1 MGRKTISLGEAGA
14 LMNRMQK
21 NLRDTLVA
29 FLMPLIVPA
38 LFLLGW
44 QVLAD
49 RLANPIILPSFT
61 ASLANLLD
69 PFNDLVGFGSL
80 ASNILISLAR
90 VLAGFFLACLIGIPL
105 GLGMGYSH
113 FVNTLFAGTL
123 SFMRSIPP
131 LAWVPLV
138 LAWFGMVS
146 LGSIFGVGVG
156 PYYSFFT
163 NIKMSMLAI
172 IFIGGVYPVL
182 LSCIHGVRQVP
193 KTLLDASLVLGAK
206 KKDIVFQIIFPAAL
220 PNIINGMRIGLGVAW
235 TCLVSAEMLPGTP
248 AGLGYLI
255 THAFSVGRTDVVI
268 TGMICI
274 GITGICLDW
283 IFKELENKK
292 FAWRQTAK

>member
-1 MGRKTISLGEAGA
+1 MKGLHKQLRAAG
-14 LMNRMQK
+14 
-21 NLRDTLVA
+21 VA
-29 FLMPLIVPA
+29 FFMPLLVPA
-38 LFLLGW
+38 LFLLSW
-44 QVLAD
+44 QIMAD

-61 ASLANLLD
+61 ASFGNLLE
-69 PFNDLVGFGSL
+69 PFTDLVGFGSL
-80 ASNILISLAR
+80 VSNILISLAR

-105 GLGMGYSH
+105 GLGMGYSRS
-113 FVNTLFAGTL
+113 VNTLFSGTL
-123 SFMRSIPP
+123 AFIRSIPP

-138 LAWFGMVS
+138 LAWFGMTSVGS
-146 LGSIFGVGVG
+146 LVNVDVG
-156 PYYSFFT
+156 PFYSFLN
-163 NIKMSMLAI
+163 NIKISMLAV

-182 LSCIHGVRQVP
+182 LSSIHGVRQVP

-206 KKDIVFQIIFPAAL
+206 KRDVLLSVIFPAAL

-274 GITGICLDW
+274 GLTGVCLDW
-283 IFKELENKK
+283 IFKQLENKK
-292 FAWRQTAK
+292 FAWRQTAR